1 MLSFECVATVVRACV
16 PKMILDD
23 VFEQKDD
30 IAKAVS
36 EELEK
41 VIFFSLGFNYDQL
54 YYVAKLMRIARD
66 IPHIYGRCRFYHSAC
81 HCWIC

>member
-1 MLSFECVATVVRACV
+1 MCKGSYLFSIRELQTTEKMLTLECVATVVRACV

-36 EELEK
+36 QELEK
-41 VIFFSLGFNYDQL
+41 VIFSPLGFNYVL
-54 YYVAKLMRIARD
+54 LSYVA
-66 IPHIYGRCRFYHSAC
+66 S
-81 HCWIC
+81 

>member
-1 MLSFECVATVVRACV
+1 MCKGSYLFSIREIQTTEQMLTLECVATVVRACV

-36 EELEK
+36 QELEK
-41 VIFFSLGFNYDQL
+41 VIFSPLGFNYDLL
-54 YYVAKLMRIARD
+54 YYVA
-66 IPHIYGRCRFYHSAC
+66 S
-81 HCWIC
+81 

>member
-1 MLSFECVATVVRACV
+1 MCKGSYFFSLRELQITEQMLTLKCVATVVRACV

-41 VIFFSLGFNYDQL
+41 VIFLFLG
-54 YYVAKLMRIARD
+54 V
-66 IPHIYGRCRFYHSAC
+66 
-81 HCWIC
+81 